1 MAVYSIGDLVGA
13 LGSIY
18 VTVTLPFCYSVPLV
32 CLMVSGGGVL
42 YAMST
47 NVWMIVTARILF
59 GASSGLGLVLIY
71 TYIGNAT
78 NQGTKHN
85 MKGLSTKD
93 RLFLFSSMTYNITF
107 TCCSGKRLMK
117 RFKPDLD
124 HYPPPSNSRTG
135 GICDP
140 CN

>member
-1 MAVYSIGDLVGA
+1 MAAYSIGELVGA

-59 GASSGLGLVLIY
+59 GASSGLGFVLIY

-78 NQGTKHN
+78 NQGTKHS
-85 MKGLSTKD
+85 MKGLPSKE

-107 TCCSGKRLMK
+107 TCCSGKKLR
-117 RFKPDLD
+117 KPF
-124 HYPPPSNSRTG
+124 
-135 GICDP
+135 IMIQ
-140 CN
+140 